1 MTYFRFC
8 ADYESPY
15 TNQPYGIFIAVWHL
29 IRDKKVSEQ
38 DESAYWDARKWFE
51 SHLPIPP
58 YYGNGNPDKAITWF
72 KESAMEGLIVE
83 KLALY
88 KNLAGKYGTS
98 IHLISSDSPGQVIY
112 EDEFQIATIPGA
124 STFITTT

>member
-38 DESAYWDARKWFE
+38 EESAYWDARKWFE
-51 SHLPIPP
+51 SNLPIPP
-58 YYGNGNPDKAITWF
+58 YYNNGNPDKAITWF
-72 KESAMEGLIVE
+72 KETAMQGPIV
-83 KLALY
+83 KNLTLY
-88 KNLAGKYGTS
+88 KNLAGKHGIS
-98 IHLISSDSPGQVIY
+98 IGLISSDSPGQVIY
-112 EDEFQIATIPGA
+112 EDEYQIATIPGA
-124 STFITTT
+124 TSNINPT